1 MARAVPSGRDLRKY
15 ARLFLRTDHD
25 SDGFISAD
33 EAKAVFN
40 KSYLPPDVLI
50 NIFNQA
56 NVSQSP
62 YLTFPEF
69 VAAMHLIREA
79 RQTQQPSQ
87 FPSISAELMNFLSNF
102 YESPWDLAIQGSSK
116 SAQALKQS
124 AQSAQS
130 AHGDPTHQSF
140 SKGDPTY
147 QTQAACL
154 RDSTVLHIRPLLF
167 RLVSVCQALILT
179 VGTTH
184 KRRCPDTYTHVYT
197 VYHRTIVF
205 IYIYTYTHTQPY
217 TFTHAHT
224 YTYVITYISNS

>member
-15 ARLFLRTDHD
+15 ARLFLRTDND

-87 FPSISAELMNFLSNF
+87 FANISAELMNFLSNF

-116 SAQALKQS
+116 SAQALKQ
-124 AQSAQS
+124 QSAQS
-130 AHGDPTHQSF
+130 GQSAQVAPTHQSV
-140 SKGDPTY
+140 SYGDPTRDPTY

-154 RDSTVLHIRPLLF
+154 RDPTVLFDPDCSVLGPFAKHSFQLLE
-167 RLVSVCQALILT
+167 QQTDA
-179 VGTTH
+179 GAHTH
-184 KRRCPDTYTHVYT
+184 THV
-197 VYHRTIVF
+197 F
-205 IYIYTYTHTQPY
+205 IW
-217 TFTHAHT
+217 
-224 YTYVITYISNS
+224 YVL